1 MLEEYPISTV
11 NALSKAAIANRIY
24 EQIAMS
30 GAVAAGAVHAVEA
43 GFGGKAPKAL
53 KKYQQSMMGQIK
65 KLKVKGQGQKQ
76 DAETLLSGFGGLGK
90 AERRVRHKDNT

>member
-1 MLEEYPISTV
+1 
-11 NALSKAAIANRIY
+11 
-24 EQIAMS
+24 
-30 GAVAAGAVHAVEA
+30 
-43 GFGGKAPKAL
+43 
-53 KKYQQSMMGQIK
+53 MMGQIK

>member
-1 MLEEYPISTV
+1 LEEYPISTV

-53 KKYQQSMMGQIK
+53 
-65 KLKVKGQGQKQ
+65 
-76 DAETLLSGFGGLGK
+76 
-90 AERRVRHKDNT
+90 